1 MLSLR
6 WDLLLFLLLGVLSE
20 EVVQVFSVAHVFVVL
35 RVLNGEKGVFVLLT
49 KRLKK
54 VKPFPS
60 LSAILIMIK
69 VSLSDRNT
77 PIW

>member
-35 RVLNGEKGVFVLLT
+35 RVLYGEKGVFVL
-49 KRLKK
+49 
-54 VKPFPS
+54 
-60 LSAILIMIK
+60 
-69 VSLSDRNT
+69 
-77 PIW
+77 